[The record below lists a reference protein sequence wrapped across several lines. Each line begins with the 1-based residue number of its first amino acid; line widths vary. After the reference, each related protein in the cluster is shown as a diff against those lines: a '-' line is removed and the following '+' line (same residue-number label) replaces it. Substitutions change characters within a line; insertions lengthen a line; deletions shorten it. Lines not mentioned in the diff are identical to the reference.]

1 MTTIRILDVPTARD
15 TVLRRHL
22 LDDTVVPAAALE
34 KLAHATRR
42 PVASAAEGVAHIIAD
57 VRAHGDEALRHYSAA
72 LDGHEI
78 GSIAV
83 PPEEI
88 EAAYAR
94 LDPSLREALH
104 RSADRIQSFHQ
115 RQLAQSGDWLD
126 EEGDSRLGQ
135 LIRPLERVGIYAP
148 GGRALYPSSLLMA
161 AVPARVAGVK
171 EIVVISPPSGDC
183 GEEETEKRVMVA
195 DVTLAA
201 AQVAGGA
208 QPLRVFQVGGAQGI
222 AALAYGTES
231 VPRVDKILGPGGL
244 FVVLAMKQVFGAVGI
259 AGLPGP
265 TETLLIADNSAAPA
279 LVAAD
284 LLAQAE
290 HDVLASALLLTPSR
304 ALADQVAAE
313 VETQLAALP
322 RQPIVEGSLARGSA
336 IVLTADLDEALAL
349 ANDYAPEHLC
359 LLVEDPWALVPKVE
373 HAGGVFV
380 GETACEAL
388 GDYIVGPSHI
398 MPTNR
403 TARFSSPVNVR
414 DFQKIISLFGVGPNT
429 LRETGP
435 TAIRLAE
442 AEGLQGHAAAIRK
455 RL

>member
-1 MTTIRILDVPTARD
+1 
-15 TVLRRHL
+15 
-22 LDDTVVPAAALE
+22 
-34 KLAHATRR
+34 
-42 PVASAAEGVAHIIAD
+42 
-57 VRAHGDEALRHYSAA
+57 
-72 LDGHEI
+72 
-78 GSIAV
+78 
-83 PPEEI
+83 
-88 EAAYAR
+88 
-94 LDPSLREALH
+94 
-104 RSADRIQSFHQ
+104 
-115 RQLAQSGDWLD
+115 
-126 EEGDSRLGQ
+126 
-135 LIRPLERVGIYAP
+135 
-148 GGRALYPSSLLMA
+148 
-161 AVPARVAGVK
+161 
-171 EIVVISPPSGDC
+171 
-183 GEEETEKRVMVA
+183 
-195 DVTLAA
+195 
-201 AQVAGGA
+201 
-208 QPLRVFQVGGAQGI
+208 
-222 AALAYGTES
+222 
-231 VPRVDKILGPGGL
+231 
-244 FVVLAMKQVFGAVGI
+244 
-259 AGLPGP
+259 
-265 TETLLIADNSAAPA
+265 LLIADNSAAPA